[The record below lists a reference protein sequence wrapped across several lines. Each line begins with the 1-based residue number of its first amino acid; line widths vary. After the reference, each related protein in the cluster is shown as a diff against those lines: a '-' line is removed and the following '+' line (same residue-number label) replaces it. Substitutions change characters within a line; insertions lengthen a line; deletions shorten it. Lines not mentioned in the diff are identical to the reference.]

1 LLKEVKVK
9 ALVLDKNHNTPVVIL
24 GTDDNPM
31 VLPIWIGSCEAMAL
45 SLALENADF
54 PRPLTHDLL
63 VNTIEALD
71 AQVFKVVIDSLRDNT
86 YYAKL
91 VIKDLAYSDL
101 EDDPGAMIEI
111 DCRPSDAIVI
121 ATKKNIPIYTSDE
134 IMLEGGIKLSEN
146 PQKEDEEEFN
156 KFVENMH
163 IEDFRNYFR
172 DAENENKNKD
182 EKKDEENGGEEDS

>member
-1 LLKEVKVK
+1 MLKEVKVK

-24 GTDDNPM
+24 GVDGDPM

-63 VNTIEALD
+63 INTIEALD
-71 AQVFKVVIDSLRDNT
+71 AQVSKVVIDSLQENT

-101 EDDPGAMIEI
+101 EDDPSATIEI

-121 ATKKNIPIYTSDE
+121 AAKKHIPIYTSDE
-134 IMLEGGIKLSEN
+134 IMLEGGIKLAETT
-146 PQKEDEEEFN
+146 QKDDEKEFK

-163 IEDFRNYFR
+163 IEDFRDYFR
-172 DAENENKNKD
+172 NSKNES
-182 EKKDEENGGEEDS
+182 KKKKKNGGEKDS

>member
-24 GTDDNPM
+24 GMDNNPM

-63 VNTIEALD
+63 INTIEALD
-71 AQVFKVVIDSLRDNT
+71 AQVSKVVIDSLRENT

-101 EDDPGAMIEI
+101 EDDPSAMIEI

-121 ATKKNIPIYTSDE
+121 ATKKHIPIYTSDE
-134 IMLEGGIKLSEN
+134 IMLEGGIKLNETS
-146 PQKEDEEEFN
+146 QKEDEKEFK

-163 IEDFRNYFR
+163 IEDFRDYFR
-172 DAENENKNKD
+172 DIQNQNKS
-182 EKKDEENGGEEDS
+182 EKKKEGNGGEKDS